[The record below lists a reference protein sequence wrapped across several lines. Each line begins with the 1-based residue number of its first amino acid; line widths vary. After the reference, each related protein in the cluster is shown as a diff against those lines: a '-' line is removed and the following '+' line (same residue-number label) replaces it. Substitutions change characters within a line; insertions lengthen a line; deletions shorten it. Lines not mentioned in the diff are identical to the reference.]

1 MWQLIPGGADPQGPP
16 HHTIA
21 LAHRIQSVPPAT
33 TTLAVTGSLNM
44 DFVVQVERL
53 PAPGETA
60 LGHDFRMIPGGKG
73 ANQACAAGKLARN
86 ARVRMVGRVG
96 YDPFADSLKA
106 SLAAA
111 GVDVSGVHATHSQP
125 TGIAEIWVERSGQ
138 NSIVVAGG
146 ANAELSPADIESV
159 HEVYATAAVSLFQLE
174 TPLAT
179 VEAALRASRNAGAL
193 TVLDPAPARPLPASL
208 LSLVDVLT
216 PNETEACILLGRQPG
231 RVGLTEAR
239 EMSQALRALGPKTV
253 ILKLGDQGCLCSDGG
268 TEIASPGF
276 PVEAVDTTAAGDTF
290 NAALGVA
297 LCERMPL
304 GEALRFANAAAAISV
319 TRLGAQSSAPS
330 REEVE
335 AFLSE
340 RHQ

>member
-1 MWQLIPGGADPQGPP
+1 MR
-16 HHTIA
+16 
-21 LAHRIQSVPPAT
+21 AHRIHVVASDTP
-33 TTLAVTGSLNM
+33 TLAVTGSLNM

-73 ANQACAAGKLARN
+73 ANQACAAGKLAQN
-86 ARVRMVGRVG
+86 VRVRMVGRVG

-106 SLAAA
+106 SLTAA
-111 GVDVSGVHATHSQP
+111 GVDVAAVLATHSQP

-146 ANAELSPADIESV
+146 ANAELSPADIESCSDA
-159 HEVYATAAVSLFQLE
+159 YATASVSLFQLE
-174 TPLAT
+174 TPLET
-179 VEAALRASRNAGAL
+179 VEAALRASRSAGAI

-216 PNETEACILLGRQPG
+216 PNETEACILLGREPG
-231 RVGLTEAR
+231 RVGLAEAR
-239 EMSQALRALGPKTV
+239 EMSQALRALGPGTV
-253 ILKLGDQGCLCSDGG
+253 ILKLGDQGCLCSDGS
-268 TEIASPGF
+268 TEIVAHGF
-276 PVEAVDTTAAGDTF
+276 AVEAVDTTAAGDTF

-297 LCERMPL
+297 LCEHMPF
-304 GEALRFANAAAAISV
+304 EQALRFANAAAAISV

-330 REEVE
+330 RDEVE
-335 AFLSE
+335 AFLSG